1 MYMKKFIYTKQRK
14 AALATVIR
22 GYNYNIR
29 RAAALKAHGK
39 YQGVVLPK
47 ILNVETEFAKITTLE
62 EYNELI
68 NRLRETSRATREE
81 KTIQL
86 GKYKTIETQ
95 TTRIIKKQQERSI
108 QAFIRNETPAK
119 REFKSGKALKQFIQK
134 YQKETFESFNE
145 ARAEVFKDNVVIAL
159 TALDFMDLVHE
170 WKQLSLIQ
178 VDSVNRAWPEAVEV
192 MWAAYESK
200 DESKYQEAYDR
211 MRTAINGVKGIVKYS
226 KGKVVK

>member
-1 MYMKKFIYTKQRK
+1 MTKFIHTKQRK
-14 AALATVIR
+14 AELAAAIS
-22 GYNYNIR
+22 GYNYKIR

-39 YQGVVLPK
+39 YEGVVLPK
-47 ILNVETEFAKITTLE
+47 LLNPEKEFTKITSLE
-62 EYNELI
+62 EYNELL
-68 NRLRETSRATREE
+68 NRIRETGRAVRQE
-81 KTIQL
+81 KFITL

-108 QAFIRNETPAK
+108 QSFIRNETPAK
-119 REFKSGKALKQFIQK
+119 TEFKSAKALKEFMYE

-159 TALDFMDLVHE
+159 TALGFMDLVSE
-170 WKQLSLIQ
+170 WQHLLLIQ

-211 MRTAINGVKGIVKYS
+211 MRTAINGVKGIVK
-226 KGKVVK
+226 

>member
-1 MYMKKFIYTKQRK
+1 MKKFIHTKQRK

-47 ILNVETEFAKITTLE
+47 ILNVDHEFAKITTLE

-108 QAFIRNETPAK
+108 QAFIQNETPAK
-119 REFKSGKALKQFIQK
+119 TEFKSAKSLKQFMYE
-134 YQKETFESFNE
+134 YQQETFESFNE
-145 ARAEVFKDNVVIAL
+145 ARAEVFKENVS
-159 TALDFMDLVHE
+159 TALMALGFDDLYRE
-170 WKQLSLIQ
+170 WRELSLIQ
-178 VDSVNRAWPEAVEV
+178 VDSINRAWPEAVEA
-192 MWAAYESK
+192 MWAAYDSK
-200 DESKYQEAYDR
+200 DPTQIQEAYDR
-211 MRTAINGVKGIVKYS
+211 MRTAINGVKGK
-226 KGKVVK
+226 

>member
-1 MYMKKFIYTKQRK
+1 MTKFIHTKQRK

-29 RAAALKAHGK
+29 RATALKAHGK
-39 YQGVVLPK
+39 YQNVVLPK
-47 ILNVETEFAKITTLE
+47 LLNVDKEFAKITTVE

-119 REFKSGKALKQFIQK
+119 TEFKSEKALKQFIQS

-159 TALDFMDLVHE
+159 TVLGFMDLVSE
-170 WKQLSLIQ
+170 WQRLSLIQ

-211 MRTAINGVKGIVKYS
+211 MRTAINGVKG
-226 KGKVVK
+226 VVKTKKEK

>member
-1 MYMKKFIYTKQRK
+1 MKKFIHTKQRK
-14 AALATVIR
+14 ANFAQAIR
-22 GYNYNIR
+22 GYNYWIR

-47 ILNVETEFAKITTLE
+47 ILNVDKEFAKITTVE

-108 QAFIRNETPAK
+108 QVFIRNETPAK
-119 REFKSGKALKQFIQK
+119 TEFKSAKALKEFMYK

-159 TALDFMDLVHE
+159 TALGFMDLVSE
-170 WKQLSLIQ
+170 WQRLSLIQ

-200 DESKYQEAYDR
+200 DESTYQEAYDR
-211 MRTAINGVKGIVKYS
+211 MTTAINGVKGIVKYT
-226 KGKVVK
+226 KGTVK

>member
-1 MYMKKFIYTKQRK
+1 MKKFIHTKQRK

-29 RAAALKAHGK
+29 RAAALKSHGK

-47 ILNVETEFAKITTLE
+47 ILNVDKEFAKITTLE

-108 QAFIRNETPAK
+108 QAFIQNETPAK
-119 REFKSGKALKQFIQK
+119 TEFKSAKSLKQFMYE
-134 YQKETFESFNE
+134 YQQETFKSFNE
-145 ARAEVFKDNVVIAL
+145 ARAEVFKENVS
-159 TALDFMDLVHE
+159 TALMALGFEDLYRE
-170 WKQLSLIQ
+170 WRGLSLIQ
-178 VDSVNRAWPEAVEV
+178 VDSVNRAWPEAVEA
-192 MWAAYESK
+192 MWAAYDSK
-200 DESKYQEAYDR
+200 DPTQIQEAYDR
-211 MRTAINGVKGIVKYS
+211 MRTAINGVKGK
-226 KGKVVK
+226 

>member
-1 MYMKKFIYTKQRK
+1 MKKFIHTKQRK
-14 AALATVIR
+14 ANLAQVIR
-22 GYNYNIR
+22 GYNYWIR
-29 RAAALKAHGK
+29 RAAALKAYGK

-47 ILNVETEFAKITTLE
+47 ILNVDKEFAKITTVE

-86 GKYKTIETQ
+86 GKYKTIEMQ

-108 QAFIRNETPAK
+108 QKFIRNETPAK
-119 REFKSGKALKQFIQK
+119 IEFKSGKALKEFIQK

-145 ARAEVFKDNVVIAL
+145 ARAEIFKDNVVIAL
-159 TALDFMDLVHE
+159 TALDFMDLVSE
-170 WKQLSLIQ
+170 WQRLSLIQ

-211 MRTAINGVKGIVKYS
+211 MRTAINGVKGIVKYT
-226 KGKVVK
+226 KGTVQ

>member
-1 MYMKKFIYTKQRK
+1 MKKFIHTKQRK

-29 RAAALKAHGK
+29 RAATLKAHGK

-47 ILNVETEFAKITTLE
+47 ILNVEKEFVKITTLE

-81 KTIQL
+81 KIIQL

-95 TTRIIKKQQERSI
+95 TTRMIKKQQERSI
-108 QAFIRNETPAK
+108 QAFIQNETPAK
-119 REFKSGKALKQFIQK
+119 TEFKSAKTLKQFMYD
-134 YQKETFESFNE
+134 YQQETFESFNE

-170 WKQLSLIQ
+170 WQQLSLIQ
-178 VDSVNRAWPEAVEV
+178 VDSLNRAWPEAVEV
-192 MWAAYESK
+192 MWAVYESK
-200 DESKYQEAYDR
+200 DETMYQEAYDR
-211 MRTAINGVKGIVKYS
+211 MRTAINGVKGK
-226 KGKVVK
+226 

>member
-1 MYMKKFIYTKQRK
+1 MYMKKFIHTKQRK

-47 ILNVETEFAKITTLE
+47 ILNADKEFAKITTLE

-68 NRLRETSRATREE
+68 NRLRETSRATKEE
-81 KTIQL
+81 KIIQL
-86 GKYKTIETQ
+86 SKYKTIETQ

-119 REFKSGKALKQFIQK
+119 TEFKSEKALKQFIQS

-145 ARAEVFKDNVVIAL
+145 ARAQTFKENVAVAL
-159 TALDFMDLVHE
+159 MALGFDDLIKE
-170 WKQLSLIQ
+170 WDHLTLIQ
-178 VDSVNRAWPEAVEV
+178 VDSVCRAWPEAVEAL
-192 MWAAYESK
+192 WAAYDSK
-200 DESKYQEAYDR
+200 DPQQIQEAYDR
-211 MRTAINGVKGIVKYS
+211 MLTAINGVKGI
-226 KGKVVK
+226 

>member
-1 MYMKKFIYTKQRK
+1 MTKFIHTKQRK
-14 AALATVIR
+14 AELDAAIR
-22 GYNYNIR
+22 GYNYKIR

-39 YQGVVLPK
+39 YEGVVLPK
-47 ILNVETEFAKITTLE
+47 LLNSEKEFTKITTLE
-62 EYNELI
+62 EYNELL
-68 NRLRETSRATREE
+68 NRIRETGRAVRQE
-81 KTIQL
+81 KFITL

-108 QAFIRNETPAK
+108 QGFIRNETPAK
-119 REFKSGKALKQFIQK
+119 TEFKSAKALKDFMYK

-159 TALDFMDLVHE
+159 AALDFIDLVSE
-170 WKQLSLIQ
+170 WQRLSLIQ

-200 DESKYQEAYDR
+200 EESKYQEAYDR
-211 MRTAINGVKGIVKYS
+211 MRTAINGVKGIVKYT
-226 KGKVVK
+226 KGTVK

>member
-1 MYMKKFIYTKQRK
+1 MKKFIHTKQRK
-14 AALATVIR
+14 ANLAQVIR
-22 GYNYNIR
+22 GYNYWIR
-29 RAAALKAHGK
+29 RAAAMKKYGK

-47 ILNVETEFAKITTLE
+47 ILNVDKEFAKITTVE

-108 QAFIRNETPAK
+108 QKFIRNETPAK
-119 REFKSGKALKQFIQK
+119 SEFKSGKALKEFIQK

-159 TALDFMDLVHE
+159 TALDFMDLVSE
-170 WKQLSLIQ
+170 WQRLSLIQ

-211 MRTAINGVKGIVKYS
+211 MRTAINGVKGIVKYT
-226 KGKVVK
+226 KGTVK

>member
-1 MYMKKFIYTKQRK
+1 MKKFIHTKQRK
-14 AALATVIR
+14 AELAATIR
-22 GYNYNIR
+22 GYNYWIR

-39 YQGVVLPK
+39 YQGVVLPM
-47 ILNVETEFAKITTLE
+47 ILNVDKEFAKITTVE

-68 NRLRETSRATREE
+68 NRLRETAGATREE
-81 KTIQL
+81 KIIQL

-119 REFKSGKALKQFIQK
+119 TEFKSEKALKQFIQS

-145 ARAEVFKDNVVIAL
+145 SRAEVFKDNVVIAL
-159 TALDFMDLVHE
+159 TALGFMDLVSE
-170 WKQLSLIQ
+170 WERLSLIQ

-192 MWAAYESK
+192 LWEAYESK

-211 MRTAINGVKGIVKYS
+211 MRTAINGVKG
-226 KGKVVK
+226 VVKTKKEK

>member
-1 MYMKKFIYTKQRK
+1 MIMKKFIHTKQRK
-14 AALATVIR
+14 ANLAQEIR
-22 GYNYNIR
+22 GYNYWIR
-29 RAAALKAHGK
+29 RAAALKAYGK

-47 ILNVETEFAKITTLE
+47 ILNVEKEFAKITTVE

-119 REFKSGKALKQFIQK
+119 TEFKSAKALKEFIYK

-145 ARAEVFKDNVVIAL
+145 ARAEVFKYNVVIAL
-159 TALDFMDLVHE
+159 TALGFMDLVSE
-170 WKQLSLIQ
+170 WQRLSLIQ

-211 MRTAINGVKGIVKYS
+211 MRTAINGVKGIVKYT
-226 KGKVVK
+226 KGTVK

>member
-1 MYMKKFIYTKQRK
+1 MKKFVHTKQRK

-29 RAAALKAHGK
+29 RAAALKGHGK

-47 ILNVETEFAKITTLE
+47 ILNVEKEFSKIKTLE

-119 REFKSGKALKQFIQK
+119 TEFKSEKALKQFIQD
-134 YQKETFESFNE
+134 YQQETFESFNE
-145 ARAEVFKDNVVIAL
+145 ARAEGFKDNVLIAL
-159 TALDFMDLVHE
+159 TALDFMDLVIE
-170 WKQLSLIQ
+170 WQNLSLIQ

-192 MWAAYESK
+192 MWEAYETK
-200 DESKYQEAYDR
+200 DETKYQEAYDR
-211 MRTAINGVKGIVKYS
+211 MRTAINGVKGIVKYT
-226 KGKVVK
+226 KGTVK

>member
-1 MYMKKFIYTKQRK
+1 MIMKKFIHTKQRK

-29 RAAALKAHGK
+29 RAAALKAHDK

-47 ILNVETEFAKITTLE
+47 MLNVEKEFPQITTLE

-68 NRLRETSRATREE
+68 NRLRETAGAIREE
-81 KTIQL
+81 KVIQL
-86 GKYKTIETQ
+86 GRYKTIETQ

-108 QAFIRNETPAK
+108 QSFIRNETPAK
-119 REFKSGKALKQFIQK
+119 TEFKSAKALKEFMYK

-159 TALDFMDLVHE
+159 TALEFMDLVSE
-170 WKQLSLIQ
+170 WQRLSLIQ

-211 MRTAINGVKGIVKYS
+211 MRTAINGVKG
-226 KGKVVK
+226 VVKTKKEK